1 MIAGFARAGLF
12 DRAIE
17 VLNQFVVLQGSM
29 PDAGTM
35 AGILPAM
42 GNAKSD
48 DIAFV
53 RGVFDHMQFKELISW
68 NAMLAV
74 YANNGYHVKAV
85 ELFMLM
91 EKDEVEPDSVTLATI
106 LPPCGELSAF
116 SVGKRIH
123 GIIKRKNMCPNLLL
137 ENALMDMYAS
147 CGCLKDAREV
157 FDSMSARDVISWTS
171 IISAYGKHG
180 HGREAV
186 DLFEKMLGEGLKPDS
201 IAFVAVLA
209 ACSHAGL
216 LDDGKRYFDSMTSR
230 YRITPKAEHYTCMVD
245 LLGRAGC
252 ISEAY
257 DFITTMLIEP
267 NERVWGALLQACRIH
282 SNMDIGLVAADN
294 LFRLVPEQ
302 TGYYVLLSNM
312 YARAGRW
319 ADVTSVRSV
328 MVNKGIKKFPG
339 TSIVELGDRVHTFHI
354 GDRCHPQSEMVY
366 QKLDELLGKIRRMGY
381 NPEVE
386 ATLHDVEEEDK
397 EGHLSVHSEKLAIAF
412 LLLNTSPGTTIRVT
426 MNLRTCSDC
435 HLAAK
440 LISVITSREI
450 ILKDTNRIHYIVQG
464 VCSCGDYW

>member
-1 MIAGFARAGLF
+1 MYARCGRPEDAYRVFDGMQHRDVVSWNAMISGFARAGLF
-12 DRAIE
+12 ERAVE
-17 VLNQFVVLQGSM
+17 VFKEFVALQCSI

-35 AGILPAM
+35 ASILPAT
-42 GNAKSD
+42 GNAKAE
-48 DIAFV
+48 DILFV
-53 RGVFDHMQFKELISW
+53 RKAFDEMQFKELISW
-68 NAMLAV
+68 NAMLAI
-74 YANNGYHVKAV
+74 YGYHVKAV
-85 ELFMLM
+85 ELFLRM
-91 EKDEVEPDSVTLATI
+91 EKDGIGVKPDSVTLATI

-123 GIIKRKNMCPNLLL
+123 ENIKRKMMLPNLLL
-137 ENALMDMYAS
+137 ENALLDMCAN
-147 CGCLKDAREV
+147 CGCLKDAWEV

-171 IISAYGKHG
+171 IISADGKHG

-186 DLFEKMLGEGLKPDS
+186 DPFEKMLGQDPEPDS

-216 LDDGKRYFDSMTSR
+216 LDVGKCYFGSMTSR
-230 YRITPKAEHYTCMVD
+230 YHIAPKAEHYICMVD

-257 DFITTMLIEP
+257 DFITTMPIEP

-282 SNMDIGLVAADN
+282 SSMDIGVVAADS

-328 MVNKGIKKFPG
+328 MANKGIKKLPG
-339 TSIVELGDRVHTFHI
+339 ASIVELGDRLHTFHI
-354 GDRCHPQSEMVY
+354 GDRYHPQSEMIY
-366 QKLDELLGKIRRMGY
+366 QKLDELLGRIRGMGY

-386 ATLHDVEEEDK
+386 ATLHN
-397 EGHLSVHSEKLAIAF
+397 G
-412 LLLNTSPGTTIRVT
+412 
-426 MNLRTCSDC
+426 
-435 HLAAK
+435 
-440 LISVITSREI
+440 
-450 ILKDTNRIHYIVQG
+450 
-464 VCSCGDYW
+464 